1 MQQTSEVSSD
11 PTLETKPKGKKGG
24 KKGKGSN
31 QDNKSS
37 TTVEAPVPEPEP
49 TPVLEQDPIV
59 VESTT
64 MAPVSS
70 TDGQFEMASSS
81 TKEQII
87 ENLQSTV
94 KSLEF
99 VHSISL
105 KDIDLDKDFLKT
117 YIDHLTKIQEKLVP
131 KLITNSMTYMLKE
144 NVTSL
149 KKSSKKKA
157 KPATASNPE
166 DKAINKKVE
175 TYPEILKF
183 MDLPEG
189 DKISKGELL
198 RKITQYVKYERDDM
212 KNTDIVVEGNKRL
225 FKLVGKLNPLFKFI
239 RLQMI
244 ERGKLT
250 ESDTFPTQLA
260 YTQIMTYLGYAFHP
274 KEKK

>member
-11 PTLETKPKGKKGG
+11 PKLETKPKGKKGG
-24 KKGKGSN
+24 KKNKGSN
-31 QDNKSS
+31 QDNESS
-37 TTVEAPVPEPEP
+37 TTVEVSESIPEP
-49 TPVLEQDPIV
+49 TPVVEQDPIV

-64 MAPVSS
+64 MVSVSS

-149 KKSSKKKA
+149 KKSSKKKS

-244 ERGKLT
+244 ERNKLT